1 MLYFDLLWYK
11 ILLGFISLN
20 SVSLRYQFFPQN
32 TWSFYSSAD
41 LDAFTFL
48 MNIIIYE
55 KIQLVIILILLLK
68 LLLVGVRVKI
78 NLSIV
83 LNSLVSLLCYIL
95 ALLLTLVWA
104 NWVRWSDSLDCRGP
118 LADWRAMLW
127 GHRVLLWI
135 HKVTPFKPFVY
146 LDLPFWIQLLVNS
159 LSARLRLETADNRWL
174 WCDLWTYFLTTLPRL
189 MVSPEII

>member
-1 MLYFDLLWYK
+1 M
-11 ILLGFISLN
+11 GFISLN

-55 KIQLVIILILLLK
+55 KIELVIILILLLK

-83 LNSLVSLLCYIL
+83 LNSLVNLLCYIL
-95 ALLLTLVWA
+95 ALLLTLV
-104 NWVRWSDSLDCRGP
+104 
-118 LADWRAMLW
+118 
-127 GHRVLLWI
+127 
-135 HKVTPFKPFVY
+135 
-146 LDLPFWIQLLVNS
+146 
-159 LSARLRLETADNRWL
+159 
-174 WCDLWTYFLTTLPRL
+174 
-189 MVSPEII
+189 